1 MIEIGRGDVVFF
13 GERGEHS
20 GKLRPGVVVQRDA
33 TLADAP
39 SVTLCGITSD
49 AMPTN
54 LARVPV
60 MPSPDNGLDRPSYV
74 MIDKLASISRKRVR
88 QVFGKLTTDEMAA
101 VDHALK
107 IWLEL

>member
-1 MIEIGRGDVVFF
+1 
-13 GERGEHS
+13 
-20 GKLRPGVVVQRDA
+20 
-33 TLADAP
+33 
-39 SVTLCGITSD
+39 
-49 AMPTN
+49 
-54 LARVPV
+54 
-60 MPSPDNGLDRPSYV
+60 